1 MTYRIRYHPLVSRD
15 LEAIAQWIVDYAG
28 SEAANRRLTE
38 IEEAIAA
45 LAQTPHKGT
54 LRDEIAPGL
63 RAIPV
68 GKRVVIAF
76 TVDDANEE
84 ILVHVVSYSGAD
96 WISRSRAR
104 AL

>member
-15 LEAIAQWIVDYAG
+15 LEVIARWIVDNAG
-28 SEAANRRLTE
+28 SEVANRRLTE

-54 LRDEIAPGL
+54 VRNEIAPGL
-63 RAIPV
+63 RAIPA
-68 GKRVVIAF
+68 GKRAVIAF

-84 ILVHVVSYSGAD
+84 VLVHVVSYSGAD

-104 AL
+104 VL

>member
-28 SEAANRRLTE
+28 SETANSKLTE

-54 LRDEIAPGL
+54 LRNEIAPGL
-63 RAIPV
+63 RAIPA
-68 GKRVVIAF
+68 GKRAVIAF
-76 TVDDANEE
+76 TVDDADEE
-84 ILVHVVSYSGAD
+84 VFVHVVSYSGAD

-104 AL
+104 VL